1 MAIDGPTVIV
11 VGAGTNAVANYANPD
26 PMDQFMWYQTHGCG
40 PAGGAELP
48 RGQRQ
53 RASPGPE
60 TNSPS
65 GAARPRCAG

>member
-11 VGAGTNAVANYANPD
+11 VGAGTNAVADYANPD

-48 RGQRQ
+48 RGQRSGDQ
-53 RASPGPE
+53 GADRLPVPVDCGSSAS
-60 TNSPS
+60 
-65 GAARPRCAG
+65 RM